1 MQTGTGRMPV
11 TEHAILAAFDTAGL
25 RTTRPRR
32 LIAERLADYAAAGS
46 DFATEELWQGLQ
58 TVTPQ
63 LGRATLFR
71 AVDVL
76 VELGVLDRIEL
87 ADGTR
92 RYRVCDRGHHHH
104 LICTECGRIEEVD
117 VCVPEAELVSAA
129 SGAGFE
135 LERHALEIYGRCP
148 ECRRDLGPP
157 PDASLA

>member
-1 MQTGTGRMPV
+1 MQTGSGRMPV

-32 LIAERLADYAAAGS
+32 VIAERLADYAATGS
-46 DFATEELWQGLQ
+46 DFATEELWQELQ
-58 TVTPQ
+58 SIAPQ

-76 VELGVLDRIEL
+76 VDLGLLDRIER

-104 LICTECGRIEEVD
+104 LICTGCGRIEEVS
-117 VCVPEAELVSAA
+117 VCVPEAELQSAA
-129 SGAGFE
+129 TGAGFE
-135 LERHALEIYGRCP
+135 IERHALEIYGRCP
-148 ECRRDLGPP
+148 DCRP
-157 PDASLA
+157 AS

>member
-1 MQTGTGRMPV
+1 MDTAPTRVPV

-32 LIAERLADYAAAGS
+32 VIAERLAAYAASGS
-46 DFATEELWQGLQ
+46 DFATDELWQELHA
-58 TVTPQ
+58 VDPQ

-87 ADGTR
+87 ADGAR
-92 RYRVCDRGHHHH
+92 RYRVCDSGHHHH
-104 LICTECGRIEEVD
+104 LICTACGRIEEVD
-117 VCVPEAELVSAA
+117 VCVPEAELTSVA

-135 LERHALEIYGRCP
+135 VERHSLEIYGRCP
-148 ECRRDLGPP
+148 ECRSSPARP
-157 PDASLA
+157 